1 MPLAS
6 AHGAERQC
14 RHDLHSRL
22 LPRRRNRR
30 ACAGALTVATI
41 DSLDALR
48 AQYRDPKELARRK
61 VIDRL
66 DAHCRTFI
74 AHAPFLVIGTAGANG
89 GPGDVSPRGDRPGFV
104 HVADDRTILI
114 PDRPGNNRLDTLS
127 NILENP
133 EVAAIFMIPGFEE
146 TLRLNGRASLT
157 DDPDLMERLA
167 MGGKPALM
175 AIRVA
180 VREAYIHCN
189 RALRRARLWDEANK
203 PDRSILPGGGR
214 MAHEMAG
221 LSGDPE
227 EADRTYNEGTRKLY

>member
-1 MPLAS
+1 MRLAS
-6 AHGAERQC
+6 ARIAGRQYRDDRPSRYRC
-14 RHDLHSRL
+14 RLEH
-22 LPRRRNRR
+22 RRGT
-30 ACAGALTVATI
+30 ASTLTVGAI

-48 AQYRDPKELARRK
+48 ARYRAPGERARRK
-61 VIDRL
+61 VIERL

-104 HVADDRTILI
+104 HVVDDRTILI

-133 EVAAIFMIPGFEE
+133 EVAVIFMIPGFEE

-157 DDPDLMERLA
+157 DDPAVLEKLA
-167 MGGKPALM
+167 MGGRPALM

-189 RALRRARLWDEANK
+189 RALRRARLWDEESK
-203 PDRSILPGGGR
+203 PDRGILPGGGR
-214 MAHEMAG
+214 MVHEMAG
-221 LSGDPE
+221 LAGDPD
-227 EADRTYNEGTRKLY
+227 EAERSYREGTRKLY

>member
-1 MPLAS
+1 MHLAS
-6 AHGAERQC
+6 ARFAGRKY
-14 RHDLHSRL
+14 RHDRYTRF
-22 LPRRRNRR
+22 PGRPGIRRGR
-30 ACAGALTVATI
+30 ASALNVGAI

-48 AQYRDPKELARRK
+48 ARYRAPGERARRK
-61 VIDRL
+61 VIERL
-66 DAHCRTFI
+66 DVHCRTFI
-74 AHAPFLVIGTAGANG
+74 AHAPFLVIGTAAADG

-104 HVADDRTILI
+104 HVVDDRTILI
-114 PDRPGNNRLDTLS
+114 PDRPGNNRLDTLT

-133 EVAAIFMIPGFEE
+133 EVSAIFMIPGFEE

-157 DDPDLMERLA
+157 DDPALLEDLA

-189 RALRRARLWDEANK
+189 RALRRARLWDEASK

-214 MAHEMAG
+214 MVHEMAG
-221 LSGDPE
+221 LAGDPE

>member
-1 MPLAS
+1 MA
-6 AHGAERQC
+6 A
-14 RHDLHSRL
+14 
-22 LPRRRNRR
+22 
-30 ACAGALTVATI
+30 I

-48 AQYRDPKELARRK
+48 AHYRDPKELARRK

-167 MGGKPALM
+167 MGRKPALM

-189 RALRRARLWDEANK
+189 RALRRARLWDEASK
-203 PDRSILPGGGR
+203 PDRGILPGGGR
-214 MAHEMAG
+214 MVHEMAG
-221 LSGDPE
+221 LAGDPE